1 MARPKPPENEKKLR
15 NRARMRRLRSDE
27 KYRDAEK
34 ARRREL
40 KATGTINS
48 SFTFAII
55 LNY

>member
-48 SFTFAII
+48 LFTFAII